1 MIQYSINSQDD
12 RYLFLKGEEEEMKNL
27 TEYLNKIP
35 QYQFLPSYSGIPKPE
50 IHLDFFMHNNQRIY
64 RCFSGLYLE
73 ILYWCKANNIQTSL
87 NDKLFYRKPKHSLE
101 EFRDIVVS
109 WNLSLDPYDYQI
121 ECAYNIISYKQS
133 LSEIATRAGKTLIG
147 YIVFRYAMLYMG
159 VKKIL
164 MIVPSIA
171 LVKQGFD
178 DFTKY
183 AEFFD
188 SEAIWGGSKT
198 KNGRTRK
205 EQVNTKNL
213 TIATYQSL
221 IRKCD
226 PKYRGTKNYNP
237 NFFNDYDC
245 VLVDEVHNAKAD
257 SIKTILSQPFMKFIK
272 LKFGFSGTLPLKGT
286 LESFTVQELMGGK
299 IQDITS
305 KELRDGGFIADIFVT
320 QYRIKYPE
328 FERSSKLR
336 NTYIKCGEY
345 LCSSFVKD
353 ENKKHILR
361 PKDKRDMCMIH
372 EKKLPYTFSQL
383 RIKIASEDN
392 ELIKENMICQYT
404 DYIIDAC
411 KANGN
416 NLLMLENYV
425 AHHSV
430 KKLELIKNIVKEN
443 KGNGILFFHFNEYCK
458 YIYNILKEEFPDK
471 QVLCMTG
478 ATTPKNRE
486 KYKQLMKE
494 NDNVIL
500 CANYG
505 VSSTGLT
512 LRLNWGVFVESF
524 KSHVIVKQS
533 AGRGLCLDPSK
544 ERFELYDIIDCLPTG
559 KLKVQG
565 SQKIKLYKQE
575 EFDYKI
581 IEI

>member
-1 MIQYSINSQDD
+1 MIHFIFTPMDR
-12 RYLFLKGEEEEMKNL
+12 RYLFLKADTALEHSIIKNKLMEVINL
-27 TEYLNKIP
+27 TDPVCYLPTYK
-35 QYQFLPSYSGIPKPE
+35 GIPFKQEFLYQYRQSSGDIVYYAPLGMWYPIWKWFKE
-50 IHLDFFMHNNQRIY
+50 NSIEFDGLDPSMFKNE
-64 RCFSGLYLE
+64 L
-73 ILYWCKANNIQTSL
+73 
-87 NDKLFYRKPKHSLE
+87 PHSFE
-101 EFRDIVVS
+101 EFKEIVDS
-109 WNLSLDPYDYQI
+109 WNLSRTPRPYQY
-121 ECAYNIISYKQS
+121 EAAYKVLQYKIS
-133 LSEIATRAGKTLIG
+133 LSELATRAGKTLIS
-147 YIVFRYAMLYMG
+147 YIIFRYSMLYLG

-164 MIVPSIA
+164 MIVPGID

-178 DFTKY
+178 DFKEY
-183 AEFFD
+183 AEFFKA
-188 SEAIWGGSKT
+188 ECIWSGGKVVESS
-198 KNGRTRK
+198 
-205 EQVNTKNL
+205 NL
-213 TIATYQSL
+213 TIATFQSL
-221 IRKCD
+221 VNFLDK
-226 PKYRGTKNYNP
+226 KNKKYNP

-245 VLVDEVHNAKAD
+245 VLVDEVHNAKSD

-336 NTYIKCGEY
+336 NTYSKCGEY

-361 PKDKRDMCMIH
+361 PKDKRDMCMVH

-383 RIKIASEDN
+383 RKKITSEDN
-392 ELIKENMICQYT
+392 EFIKENMICQYT

-430 KKLELIKNIVKEN
+430 KKVELIKKLVREN

-559 KLKVQG
+559 RLKVQG

-581 IEI
+581 TEI